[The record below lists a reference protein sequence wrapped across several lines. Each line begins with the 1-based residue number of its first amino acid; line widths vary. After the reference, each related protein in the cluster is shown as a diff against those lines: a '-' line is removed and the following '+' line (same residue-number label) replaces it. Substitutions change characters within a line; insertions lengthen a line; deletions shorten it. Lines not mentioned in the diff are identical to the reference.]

1 MVSERRYNIRFFVM
15 AALLVAMIMG
25 ASGVVAAGKAK
36 AGAKPGIPG
45 MPGDPVAAGLTG
57 ERYQEYRILLHDLG
71 RRARFQQLAEQA
83 FDRESLILESDR
95 DPLDVVLRRT
105 TALLNDI
112 GKMAEAPDLSGQ
124 AVKLEKL
131 IAQARSTDVKDLNAR
146 ALLFCEACKLR
157 RAIAFANPLLN
168 FDKLLFMKR
177 HLAAFRHMC
186 DQYYGI
192 RQRPGGRICVL
203 DNPFSDNPTV
213 KELLVDSVVQNGRL
227 KGKKLTGGSFLSPDL
242 SFDGKRVTFAWVEC
256 TGSKEH
262 RFHLEHDKGHWDAG
276 WSYHIFSASIDGTNL
291 RMLTDGTFNDFD
303 PCFMPS
309 GRISFISERRG
320 GYLRCGRVCPTYTL
334 YDMADDGSDIRCLSW
349 HETNEWHPSVNNA
362 GMIVW
367 TRWDYVDR
375 HGQVAHMPWLT
386 TPDGRDP
393 RPVHG
398 NYSVRR
404 TRPDMEQDVRAI
416 PGSHL
421 YIATAAPHHNQSY
434 GSLIMIDPH
443 EKDNDSWGPI
453 QRLTPRSEFPESQ
466 AGSGLLSYGQPW
478 PLSEDYYLCMYA
490 PYEVKNLGRTHALYL
505 LDRFG
510 NQELIY
516 RDEAIA
522 CHNPMPLRPRTRPP
536 IVPDGSHPPAPGQPA
551 EATVSVVD
559 VYDSQ
564 LEWPENTKIKALRV
578 YKIMPLSV
586 ASAKI
591 THATGLQIPQGND
604 SINLARAVLG
614 TVPVE
619 ADGSAHFIVPARKEL
634 FFQALDENGLAI
646 TSMRSGTHFQ
656 PGEKAT
662 CQGCHEPTKRAPI
675 AAGKQMPL
683 AMRRPPSRL
692 APDVDGTNPFSYP
705 RLVQPVLERNCVECH
720 KKNAGKA
727 PRLDAE
733 VVRFPKGGYMN
744 PKTLYYA
751 SYNSLA
757 PEFGFYN
764 YGGGWNDPAFYRTT
778 PGKFGA
784 KASKLYRMLMKGH
797 HKVKLS
803 PEDMHRIT
811 VWLDSCSLFYG
822 VYEEEGGKAQ
832 LRGEIAHPTLE

>member
-1 MVSERRYNIRFFVM
+1 MNRKMFGSHSC
-15 AALLVAMIMG
+15 LLPVLAMGIACLSAGEKAYGGSKPEASAMIAG
-25 ASGVVAAGKAK
+25 LPEDPAA
-36 AGAKPGIPG
+36 
-45 MPGDPVAAGLTG
+45 VGLTG
-57 ERYQEYRILLHDLG
+57 ELQRQYVMLLHDLG
-71 RRARFQQLAEQA
+71 RRARFQQLADQA
-83 FDRESLILESDR
+83 YDRASLILKSDR

-105 TALLNDI
+105 SALLADI
-112 GKMAEAPDLSGQ
+112 REMPEAPNLSRQ
-124 AVKLEKL
+124 AAQLQSL
-131 IAQARSTDVKDLNAR
+131 IKQARATDEKDLDAR
-146 ALLFCEACKLR
+146 AALYVKACRLR
-157 RAIAFANPLLN
+157 REIAFANPLLN
-168 FDKLLFMKR
+168 FDKLLFLKR

-192 RQRPGGRICVL
+192 RQRPGGGLCVL
-203 DNPFSDNPTV
+203 NDPFSDNPTV
-213 KELLVDSVVQNGRL
+213 TELFLDSVVENGRL
-227 KGKKLTGGSFLSPDL
+227 KGRKLTGGSFLSPDL
-242 SFDGKRVTFAWVEC
+242 SFDGKRVAFAWVEC
-256 TGSKEH
+256 TGSKAH
-262 RFHLEHDKGHWDAG
+262 RHHLEHDKGHWDAG
-276 WSYHIFSASIDGTNL
+276 WSYHIFTGHIDGTNL
-291 RMLTDGTFNDFD
+291 RMLSDGTFNDFD

-309 GRISFISERRG
+309 GRISFITERRG

-375 HGQVAHMPWLT
+375 HGQIAHMPWLT

-398 NYSVRR
+398 NYAIRK

-416 PGSHL
+416 SDSHQ
-421 YIATAAPHHNQSY
+421 YVATAAPHHNQSY
-434 GSLIMIDPH
+434 GSLIVIDPH
-443 EKDNDSWGPI
+443 QKDDDGWSPLR
-453 QRLTPRSEFPESQ
+453 RLTPRAEFPESQ
-466 AGSGLLSYGQPW
+466 ASSGLLSYGQAW
-478 PLSEDYYLCMYA
+478 PLSENYFLCMYA
-490 PYEVKNLGRTHALYL
+490 PHEVKELGGAHAIYL

-516 RDEAIA
+516 RDTAIA
-522 CHNPMPLRPRTRPP
+522 CHNPMPLRARPRPP
-536 IVPDGSHPPAPGQPA
+536 IVPDASQRPEPGQPA
-551 EATVSVVD
+551 EATVGVVD
-559 VYDSQ
+559 VYNSQ
-564 LEWPENTKIKALRV
+564 FAWPENTKIKALRV
-578 YKIMPLSV
+578 FKIMPLSV

-591 THATGLQIPQGND
+591 THATGLQIPQASD

-619 ADGSAHFIVPARKEL
+619 EDGSAHFIVPAQKEL
-634 FFQALDENGLAI
+634 YFQALDENGLAI

-662 CQGCHEPTKRAPI
+662 CIGCHEPPKHAPV
-675 AAGKQMPL
+675 AADKIMPI

-692 APDVDGTNPFSYP
+692 KADVDGTNPFSYP
-705 RLVQPVLERNCVECH
+705 RLVQPVLERNCVDCH
-720 KKNAGKA
+720 KKHADEA

-733 VVRFPKGGYMN
+733 IVRFPKGGYMN

-764 YGGGWNDPAFYRTT
+764 YGGGWADSSFYRTT

-784 KASKLYRMLMKGH
+784 KASKLYQLLTEGH
-797 HKVKLS
+797 YDVKLS

-822 VYEEEGGKAQ
+822 VYEAEGGQAQ